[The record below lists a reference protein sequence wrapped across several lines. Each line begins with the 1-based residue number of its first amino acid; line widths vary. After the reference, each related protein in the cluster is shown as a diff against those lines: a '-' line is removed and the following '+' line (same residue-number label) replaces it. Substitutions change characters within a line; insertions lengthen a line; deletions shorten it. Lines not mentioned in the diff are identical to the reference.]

1 MGAFRG
7 AGSETIRQRFRFDPG
22 AAAPALREE
31 GEAGKPGEG
40 GRGANVWAWP
50 EKVMLCGFAGGGLR
64 AMGVGDMLPRAVVAS
79 CHRRRQTAAKLAR

>member
-40 GRGANVWAWP
+40 GRG
-50 EKVMLCGFAGGGLR
+50 GGGLHDSALR
-64 AMGVGDMLPRAVVAS
+64 HTHMMRFPCDVRHPAVQTRLFPSHGTFIRVATSLWPR
-79 CHRRRQTAAKLAR
+79 